1 MKIAMLVAYFYPHT
15 GGTEKYVRDLS
26 LELSKKGHEV
36 TIISNNV
43 PKKAKAKPV
52 DAIDRVKVIRL
63 PAIDFPYLPIG
74 KPLDLKLIEGMDVVH
89 THGPAFSFTRSIPK
103 NIKVPHILTYHCDTI
118 LFDKMGSVNIPKFIV
133 DAYEWIM
140 DIFIRRI
147 IPKADMIISTTEAY
161 ASTSPVLKDFAHKIV
176 PIGIHS
182 DAIDAMLKKLNLT
195 PDKKK
200 RNQII
205 FLGRLAQNKGIEF
218 LVKAMPKVL
227 EKLPNTQLLICGEG
241 EEKDHMMALIKQ
253 FGIEKSITFQ
263 GTLNFEQ
270 LVNNYY
276 TATVFAMP
284 SISRLEA
291 FGIVQLEAMACST
304 AVVCTDIPGPNAV
317 MDAGKSGLL
326 CKPRD
331 ENSLADALIKVLS
344 DPDKAFEMGR
354 AGRRLVE
361 TKYNWDTIAN
371 QILSIYEEARRK
383 KAKK

>member
-1 MKIAMLVAYFYPHT
+1 MKIAMLVPYFYPHT

-43 PKKAKAKPV
+43 PKKAKAKAE
-52 DAIDRVKVIRL
+52 DRIDGVKVIRL
-63 PAIDFPYLPIG
+63 PAVDFPYLPIG
-74 KPLDLKLIEGMDVVH
+74 WPLDKKLIEGMDVIH

-103 NIKVPHILTYHCDTI
+103 DIKIPHILTYHCDTM
-118 LFDKMGSVNIPKFIV
+118 LFDKMGAITIPKFVI
-133 DAYEWIM
+133 DAFEWIM

-147 IPKADMIISTTEAY
+147 IPRADMIISTTEAY
-161 ASTSPVLKDFAHKIV
+161 ASSSPVLKDFPHKIV

-182 DAIDAMLKKLNLT
+182 NPIDAMIKKLNLS

-205 FLGRLAQNKGIEF
+205 FLGRLAQNKGIEY

-241 EEKDHMMALIKQ
+241 EEKDHMLTLIKK
-253 FGIEKSITFQ
+253 FGIEKSITFY
-263 GTLNFEQ
+263 GTLNFEK
-270 LVNNYY
+270 LVELYY
-276 TATVFAMP
+276 ASTVFAMP

-304 AVVCTDIPGPNAV
+304 AVVCSDIPGPNAV
-317 MDAGKSGLL
+317 MDVGRSGLL

-344 DPDKAFEMGR
+344 DPERAFEMGR

-371 QILSIYEEARRK
+371 QILAIYEEARKK
-383 KAKK
+383 KAK

>member
-1 MKIAMLVAYFYPHT
+1 MKIVMLVPYFYPHT

-26 LELSKKGHEV
+26 LELSKKGHQV
-36 TIISNNV
+36 TIVSNNV
-43 PKKAKAKPV
+43 PKKANAKAEEM
-52 DAIDRVKVIRL
+52 IDGVKVIRL
-63 PAIDFPYLPIG
+63 PVLDFPYLPIG
-74 KPLDLKLIEGMDVVH
+74 FPLKGDLIAGADVIH
-89 THGPAFSFTRSIPK
+89 THGPAFSFTKSIPK
-103 NIKVPHILTYHCDTI
+103 GIKVPHILTYHCDTI
-118 LFDKMGSVNIPKFIV
+118 LFDKMGPVTIPKFII
-133 DAYEWIM
+133 DAYEWLMEIY
-140 DIFIRRI
+140 IRMI

-161 ASTSPVLKDFAHKIV
+161 ASTSPVLKDFPHKIV

-182 DAIDAMLKKLNLT
+182 TAIDNMMKKIGLS
-195 PDKKK
+195 PEKKK

-205 FLGRLAQNKGIEF
+205 FLGRLAQNKGIEY

-227 EKLPNTQLLICGEG
+227 AKLPNTELLICGEG
-241 EEKDHMMALIKQ
+241 EEKAHMLALIKK
-253 FGIEKSITFQ
+253 FGIEKSITFY
-263 GTLNFEQ
+263 GTLNFEK
-270 LVNNYY
+270 LVELYY
-276 TATVFAMP
+276 TSTVFAMP

-304 AVVCTDIPGPNAV
+304 AVVCTDIAGPNAV
-317 MDAGKSGLL
+317 MDVGKSGLL

-371 QILSIYEEARRK
+371 QILAIYEEARK
-383 KAKK
+383 KKGL